1 MPCQSV
7 SLTSA
12 PYSRAQQH
20 KTGRRIRRG
29 PPLAIIVN
37 MTVLALVSNWWS
49 ASLYVILSL
58 WQPLSVEHG
67 VSFAFQ
73 WLNIASSPSDQ
84 GRYLPLL
91 VVWWSAQQGLGCIFV
106 WRITAI
112 VSFGWWWSI
121 VAKCFKVFS
130 FFTSVSIPSPKF
142 QCHLRP
148 PSMITC
154 PLCMPTP
161 RHPPLLWAVAV
172 IFVGDILAS
181 NTETVKLGLGWCGT
195 FLLCLLLQMCT
206 SNNTHT
212 SKTQAYR
219 LVIASL
225 LGATPT
231 QTQEHKYKQSISDIS
246 SRLL

>member
-1 MPCQSV
+1 MPCQSL

-161 RHPPLLWAVAV
+161 RHPPLLQYHNPRNAYYLSCGRDLWLHSCQWYRDCKIGFGVMWHFFVVFVVADV
-172 IFVGDILAS
+172 YF
-181 NTETVKLGLGWCGT
+181 K
-195 FLLCLLLQMCT
+195 
-206 SNNTHT
+206 
-212 SKTQAYR
+212 
-219 LVIASL
+219 
-225 LGATPT
+225 
-231 QTQEHKYKQSISDIS
+231 
-246 SRLL
+246 